1 MDALKSI
8 PLPGSGTMS
17 AKRNVAL
24 IRHLYEEIDKGNE
37 AVLEKVYA
45 SGFIKHDAAS
55 ESPSP
60 PGLSA
65 LKEGFARFA
74 AAFPESEHII
84 EDIVAEGDKVVV
96 RVTGRGVHRGEYLG
110 VAPTGK
116 RVRMSGIAIY
126 RIAGGKIVEEW
137 SVSDRL
143 TFHRQLGLI
152 E

>member
-1 MDALKSI
+1 
-8 PLPGSGTMS
+8 MS

-37 AVLEKVYA
+37 AVLEEVYA
-45 SGFIKHDAAS
+45 PSFVKHDAAS
-55 ESPSP
+55 ASPSA
-60 PGLSA
+60 PGLA
-65 LKEGFARFA
+65 GLKDGFQRFA
-74 AAFPESEHII
+74 AAFPESEHIL
-84 EDIVAEGDKVVV
+84 EDIVAAGDKVVV

-110 VAPTGK
+110 VTPTGK

-126 RIAGGKIVEEW
+126 RIADGKIVEEW